1 MDGVRHQLLAGKERR
16 FVELG
21 KKIAEM
27 SDFGEY
33 RHGAVLVKGG
43 SVINTSANKNSY
55 APWGNRFRKR
65 DCGHATHHAELGCI
79 LGLDRSATK
88 GATIYVVRIGKR
100 GDLKLSKPCDMC
112 REVLQHVG
120 VKKVVYTINDRLVGS
135 YRITNNE

>member
-1 MDGVRHQLLAGKERR
+1 MDGVHRQLLAGKERR
-16 FVELG
+16 FIELG

-55 APWGNRFRKR
+55 APYGNRFRKR
-65 DCGHATHHAELGCI
+65 DRGHATHHAELGCI
-79 LGLDRSATK
+79 LGLDRSVTK

-112 REVLQHVG
+112 REVLRHVG
-120 VKKVVYTINDRLVGS
+120 VKKVVYTISDKLVGS
-135 YRITNNE
+135 YRTTSNE

>member
-1 MDGVRHQLLAGKERR
+1 M
-16 FVELG
+16 
-21 KKIAEM
+21 
-27 SDFGEY
+27 
-33 RHGAVLVKGG
+33 VLCWKGG

-55 APWGNRFRKR
+55 VPYGNRFRKR

-79 LGLDRSATK
+79 LGLDRSVTK

-120 VKKVVYTINDRLVGS
+120 VKKVVYTISDRLVGS

>member
-1 MDGVRHQLLAGKERR
+1 MDGIQCHLLAGKERR

-21 KKIAEM
+21 KKIAES

-43 SVINTSANKNSY
+43 SVISTSANKNSY
-55 APWGNRFRKR
+55 ASWGNRFRKR

-79 LGLDRSATK
+79 LGIDRSVTK
-88 GATIYVVRIGKR
+88 GATIYVVRIGKS

-112 REVLQHVG
+112 RDVLQHVG
-120 VKKVVYTINDRLVGS
+120 IKKVVYTIDDTLVGS
-135 YRITNNE
+135 NRITNSE